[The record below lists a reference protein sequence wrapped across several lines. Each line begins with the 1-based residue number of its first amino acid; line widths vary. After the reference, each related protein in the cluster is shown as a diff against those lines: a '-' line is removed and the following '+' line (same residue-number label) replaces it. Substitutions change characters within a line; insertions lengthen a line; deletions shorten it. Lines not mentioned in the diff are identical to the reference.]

1 MKLKIKT
8 KHTSIRARV
17 LRLSLISVVV
27 AVASLISVLVV
38 QLDYVSLN
46 GYKNELQS
54 LSKAYTSSVKATV
67 DTICMQLAA
76 AAKNDI
82 INRSSN
88 ETTIKQELAK
98 LAQTTSFNDF
108 SIANPDGTTL
118 NNTDISDREYFQKA
132 ITGETYISRPVIRK
146 TDGSTV
152 IMAGTRMPNGK
163 VLYGALKADAL
174 STGLS
179 SEFLGDS
186 GYVQVVNKYSEIMA
200 SSNADTVG
208 QLTMHTGAF
217 VSETQDL
224 GQDLFAFIMPID
236 GTDGWET
243 ITVGN
248 TKTTH
253 QVVVNCLIIGI
264 PIGLFLC
271 GLATFVAL
279 KISNKISK
287 PIKETTARL
296 KLLSA
301 GDLSTPVQVFR
312 RRDETE
318 ELSSTLKLVREEL
331 EKYVTNITTTTGE
344 MAEGDFSYQDRMDFL
359 GDFESIPK
367 SFDRIHDVLADTIY
381 RLNNA
386 ANSVTS
392 GAEQIASGSQ
402 ALAEGT
408 TRQATAVDELSST
421 IASISDAVQH
431 TAHGSD
437 EASELSGKCAQL
449 MLKQDEAMLRMLDAM
464 TAIEEKSEAISNV
477 INMIEDIAFRTNILA
492 LNASIEAARAGEA
505 GRGFAVVASEVGT
518 LAAKSAE
525 SASSTKELIVSTLE
539 SVKTGAAIANETA
552 AALKEVTQYSEQSA
566 NLIHTIAEDA
576 DKQAEALKQAT
587 RGIEDISQVI
597 QTNSAT
603 AEQSAASCEELS
615 AQAAS
620 LNEQISRLKA

>member
-1 MKLKIKT
+1 MKLKINT
-8 KHTSIRARV
+8 KHTSIRARI
-17 LRLSLISVVV
+17 LRLSLISV
-27 AVASLISVLVV
+27 AVAISCLTCILVI
-38 QLDYVSLN
+38 QLDYVSLS

-54 LSKAYTSSVKATV
+54 LSKAYTDNVQATV
-67 DTICMQLAA
+67 STICMQLEA
-76 AAKNDI
+76 AAKNDT
-82 INRSSN
+82 INGSSGGAVM
-88 ETTIKQELAK
+88 KRELEK
-98 LAQTTSFNDF
+98 LAQTTSFADL
-108 SIANPDGTTL
+108 SIANADGTTL

-132 ITGETYISRPVIRK
+132 IAGETYISRPVIRK

-152 IMAGTRMPNGK
+152 IMAGAKMPNGK

-179 SEFLGDS
+179 SEFLGDG
-186 GYVQVVNKYSEIMA
+186 GYVQVVNKYSEIIA
-200 SSNADTVG
+200 SSNAETVG
-208 QLTMHTGAF
+208 QLTSHTGAF

-224 GQDLFAFIMPID
+224 GQDLFAFIMPIED
-236 GTDGWET
+236 TDGWGT

-248 TKTTH
+248 TRTAHLAVT
-253 QVVVNCLIIGI
+253 NCLMISI
-264 PIGLFLC
+264 PVSVFLC
-271 GLATFVAL
+271 GLAIVVSF
-279 KISNKISK
+279 KISK
-287 PIKETTARL
+287 QIAIPIKETTARL
-296 KLLSA
+296 KLLA
-301 GDLSTPVQVFR
+301 IGDLSTPVQVFR

-318 ELSSTLKLVREEL
+318 DLSSALKLVREEL

-344 MAEGDFSYQDRMDFL
+344 MAEGDFSYRDRMDFL

-367 SFDRIHDVLADTIY
+367 SFDRIHSVLADTIY
-381 RLNNA
+381 QLNNA

-408 TRQATAVDELSST
+408 TRQATTVDKLSST
-421 IASISDAVQH
+421 LANISDAVQH
-431 TAHGSD
+431 TARGSD

-449 MLKQDEAMLRMLDAM
+449 MLKQDEAMTKMLDAM
-464 TAIEEKSEAISNV
+464 ATIEKKSEAISNV
-477 INMIEDIAFRTNILA
+477 INIIEDIAFQTNILA
-492 LNASIEAARAGEA
+492 LNASIEAARAGET

-552 AALKEVTQYSEQSA
+552 AALKEVTRYSEQSA
-566 NLIHTIAEDA
+566 VLIHTIAEDA
-576 DKQAEALKQAT
+576 DKQAEALKQAAC
-587 RGIEDISQVI
+587 GVEDISQII

-615 AQAAS
+615 AQAVS
-620 LNEQISRLKA
+620 LNEQISKLTA